1 MKAIDWMV
9 LQEGI
14 VNDQVFLNQNTVL
27 FFLSL
32 QGGQKHFD

>member
-32 QGGQKHFD
+32 QGSQKHFE

>member
-9 LQEGI
+9 LQEGT

-27 FFLSL
+27 LFLSL
-32 QGGQKHFD
+32 QGSQKHFE

>member
-32 QGGQKHFD
+32 QGGQKHFE

>member
-1 MKAIDWMV
+1 MRAIDWMV

-27 FFLSL
+27 LFLSL
-32 QGGQKHFD
+32 QGGQKHFE

>member
-27 FFLSL
+27 LFPSL
-32 QGGQKHFD
+32 QGGQKHFK